1 MIIEQPT
8 TIIENNLP
16 ASKAMGM
23 KASAKAYDI
32 LSSVIYSRKEEA
44 IIRELS
50 CNAYDSH
57 KAAGK
62 ESVPFL
68 VHLPTTLEPWVSIRD
83 YGVGLSADGIINT
96 FSVFFESTKEQSNDF
111 IGAMGIGSK
120 SPLSYTDTYTV
131 TGIKDGRKAVC
142 VIYKNDDGIPYPT
155 IVCDVETDEP
165 TGVEVKLAVRSGD
178 FCAFREAAKTVF
190 SVFEVVPE
198 IVGFTVNI
206 ESIYTNPVLGTDNMF
221 LLPNRHGLK
230 IVMGNIAYPLDLN
243 AIEPS
248 LRATFIYVDAVIVVP
263 IGTVSFS
270 ASRETLKYDGRTVD
284 NLNTILTQIVAKAS
298 ATYREETKE
307 MTVWDKLVKRASVSS
322 VLWKLY
328 DIDNNDS
335 IVVQN
340 PHKTIEVKRYH
351 RDPRGK
357 VAADRRFTIS
367 DLSFA
372 IIYPH
377 VNKVF
382 LNDAKKDGV
391 KRISAVHSGAFIMIS
406 PAKGYSEV
414 DPTEYQMFV
423 EALGDPTVCSVSSL
437 PPLPRAEKEKTAKV
451 AKSLAFKTF
460 QKSMWSNSFNP
471 ITIDYAGS
479 TTPKIYI
486 EASDTSKA
494 VSVNGEL
501 LYPSAIA
508 DMISAIRACELVMV
522 PKTRIK
528 DIPADWVNAVDV
540 IIEWKRDNAEIL
552 RAAGI
557 LAGVGSYSIMM
568 TKIHNPQGAIKEIAE
583 IESKMDSAL
592 FSVARHF
599 TNDDAYRQGYA
610 KGDNMIRVLKAKYPL
625 LRYLHSA
632 SEEDLSDYIKMVNES
647 A

>member
-165 TGVEVKLAVRSGD
+165 TGVEVKLAVRSSD

-190 SVFEVVPE
+190 TVFEVKPE
-198 IVGFTVNI
+198 IVGFTMNI

-230 IVMGNIAYPLDLN
+230 IVMGNIAYPLDIN

-270 ASRETLKYDGRTVD
+270 ASRETLKYDSRTVD
-284 NLNTILTQIVAKAS
+284 NLRTILTQIVAKAS
-298 ATYREETKE
+298 AAYREETKDL
-307 MTVWDKLVKRASVSS
+307 TVWDELVNRAGVPSA
-322 VLWKLY
+322 LWKLY
-328 DIDNNDS
+328 GIDDNNS
-335 IVVQN
+335 IDVKN
-340 PHKTIEVKRYH
+340 PHKTLEVKRYY
-351 RDPRGK
+351 RGIAGK
-357 VAADRRFTIS
+357 VVAARGFTIS
-367 DLSFA
+367 DLYSA
-372 IIYPH
+372 TIYPH
-377 VNKVF
+377 ANKVF
-382 LNDAKKDGV
+382 LNDVKKDGT
-391 KRISAVHSGAFIMIS
+391 KRISAVHSGYFILIS

-423 EALGDPTVCSVSSL
+423 EALGNPTVCSVSSL
-437 PPLPRAEKEKTAKV
+437 PPLPRAEKETTAKV

-486 EASDTSKA
+486 EASDTSKV
-494 VSVNGEL
+494 VSVNGEM

-508 DMISAIRACELVMV
+508 DMISTIRACELVMV

-528 DIPADWVNAVDV
+528 DIPADWVNVVDV
-540 IIEWKRDNAEIL
+540 ITEWKRNNAEIL
-552 RAAGI
+552 KAVGI

-592 FSVARHF
+592 LSVARHF

-632 SEEDLSDYIKMVNES
+632 SEEELSDYIKLVNKS